1 MVVPGPDTCYIESLV
16 PKCYTIQT
24 NMLSSIKKFF
34 DSHIQNTAGQ
44 ADDSLEHRLR
54 VATVALLL
62 ETARADF
69 NVLDEELADIARNA
83 QHFFSLDDSET
94 NQLLELAE
102 EEARNAT
109 CYHEFTSL
117 INNSYSPQEKSAI
130 VEMMWR
136 VAYSDKELEKYEEA
150 LVRKIAELLYVPH
163 GAFISAKL
171 KVKKDLG
178 LE

>member
-1 MVVPGPDTCYIESLV
+1 
-16 PKCYTIQT
+16 
-24 NMLSSIKKFF
+24 MLIGIKKFF
-34 DSHIQNTAGQ
+34 DTHLDRASAKG
-44 ADDSLEHRLR
+44 DEMLEHRLK

-69 NVLDEELADIARNA
+69 DVLDDELALIANHARQFFSLSDNETKELVELAD
-83 QHFFSLDDSET
+83 
-94 NQLLELAE
+94 

-117 INNSYSPQEKSAI
+117 INNSYLPEEKISI

-136 VAYSDKELEKYEEA
+136 VAYADNDLEKYEEA
-150 LVRKIAELLYVPH
+150 LVRKIADLLYVPH
-163 GAFISAKL
+163 SAFISAKL
-171 KVKKDLG
+171 KIMQELG

>member
-1 MVVPGPDTCYIESLV
+1 
-16 PKCYTIQT
+16 
-24 NMLSSIKKFF
+24 MLASIKSFF
-34 DSHIQNTAGQ
+34 DSHLQNPANQ
-44 ADDSLEHRLR
+44 NSDSLEHRLK

-69 NVLDEELADIARNA
+69 NVLDEELADVARHA
-83 QHFFSLDDSET
+83 QQYFSLDESET
-94 NQLLELAE
+94 SELLELAE
-102 EEARNAT
+102 EEARNVT

-117 INNSYSPQEKSAI
+117 INQSYSPEEKTAI

-136 VAYSDKELEKYEEA
+136 VAYADRELEKYEEA
-150 LVRKIAELLYVPH
+150 LVRKIADLLYVPH

-171 KVKKDLG
+171 KVKNELG

>member
-1 MVVPGPDTCYIESLV
+1 MFASIKSFFESHLQNPENQSVESL
-16 PKCYTIQT
+16 
-24 NMLSSIKKFF
+24 
-34 DSHIQNTAGQ
+34 D
-44 ADDSLEHRLR
+44 HRLK

-69 NVLDEELADIARNA
+69 DVLDEELADVARHA
-83 QHFFSLDDSET
+83 QQFFSLDDNET
-94 NQLLELAE
+94 NQLLKLAE

-117 INNSYSPQEKSAI
+117 INQSYSPPEKVAI

-136 VAYSDKELEKYEEA
+136 VAFADRLLEKYEEA

-171 KVKKDLG
+171 KVKKELG
-178 LE
+178 VD

>member
-1 MVVPGPDTCYIESLV
+1 
-16 PKCYTIQT
+16 
-24 NMLSSIKKFF
+24 MLASIKKFF
-34 DSHIQNTAGQ
+34 DSYIQNTAGQ
-44 ADDSLEHRLR
+44 TGAPLEHQLK

-69 NVLDEELADIARNA
+69 NVLDEELADVARHA
-83 QHFFSLDDSET
+83 QQYFSLSDSEA

-117 INNSYSPQEKSAI
+117 INQSYSLQEKTVI
-130 VEMMWR
+130 IEMMWR
-136 VAYSDKELEKYEEA
+136 VAYADRELEKYEEA

-171 KVKKDLG
+171 KVKNELG